1 MIRIEATRIYV
12 LYTRTNRRVKWQY
25 AEYGGRYES
34 IEDAIAAAKKHY
46 GDTPFE
52 YQIENMETDEITQAL
67 VNWKKKS
74 A

>member
-1 MIRIEATRIYV
+1 MIRIETTRIYV

-25 AEYGGRYES
+25 AKYGGRYES
-34 IEDAIAAAKKHY
+34 IEEAITAAKQHY